1 MRGVDMGLKN
11 RGVIV
16 AASSTGIGRAT
27 AEAFARE
34 GAQVAM
40 CARTAETLNASAA
53 EIRKRYNSEVYSE
66 AFDVTDSGRVKRFV
80 EQVVKQFGRIDVCVA
95 NAGGPPAKPFMA
107 VEPHEWRQAIDL
119 NLMSTI
125 YFAREVVPH
134 MQRRRW
140 GRIVTLTSVS
150 VKQPVPDLVM
160 SNAVRA
166 AVVGLVKT
174 MANELG
180 KDNITVNN
188 VGPGFTDTERVRELA
203 TMRAE
208 ASGIAADEITSRWA
222 AEAALRRIGK
232 PEEIADAIVFLAS
245 ERASFITGQ
254 TLLVDGGYYK
264 GL

>member
-1 MRGVDMGLKN
+1 MRRVETGLKN

-40 CARTAETLNASAA
+40 CARTAEMLNAAA
-53 EIRKRYNSEVYSE
+53 TEIRKRYNAEVYSE

-80 EQVVKQFGRIDVCVA
+80 EQVVKQFGRIDVCVT
-95 NAGGPPAKPFMA
+95 NAGGPAAKPFMA
-107 VEPHEWRQAIDL
+107 VEPHEWRHAIDL

-125 YFAREVVPH
+125 YLAREVVPH

-203 TMRAE
+203 VMRAG
-208 ASGIAADEITSRWA
+208 ATGITPEEITSRWG
-222 AEAALRRIGK
+222 AEAALKRIGK

-264 GL
+264 GI